1 MAHWGNLCFPMGC
14 MLLPQGSLLSSLI
27 SASLLGAF
35 TLIALLTS
43 PHAEIIAELAAS
55 WQSLMPC

>member
-1 MAHWGNLCFPMGC
+1 MGC